1 MSMRTKAFAFW
12 VLLLLAH
19 VLDRVASV
27 SVDAVQ
33 AIVNLWVQLALLVVS
48 YALTVILA
56 PRPKPPP
63 VQKATIPTVK
73 DGKRI
78 VRVYGT
84 VWIDDPQQL
93 AMKQTDPDPIK
104 KKGGKK

>member
-1 MSMRTKAFAFW
+1 MSMRTRAIAFW
-12 VLLLLAH
+12 ALLLLAH
-19 VLDRVASV
+19 VLDRVVPV

-33 AIVNLWVQLALLVVS
+33 AIVNLWVQLALIVVS

-56 PRPKPPP
+56 RRPKPPP
-63 VQKATIPTVK
+63 VQKANLPTVK

-93 AMKQTDPDPIK
+93 AMKQTDADAIK